1 MYMNVGLDTSAV
13 VYGTGVSNY
22 TLELMNGLRLKLG
35 SSLKTFSFSR
45 YPLMFMEYLWNG
57 LHVFDVENLIGKID
71 IYHSSDWVQA
81 PSKAKKVTTVH
92 DLTPF
97 LYPAEVDPL
106 IVEVHTRRMKWVEKE
121 CDAVICVSQSTAS
134 DLKKLFKISDEKI
147 HVIYEGLPTKFAIKP
162 NQKINDKYIFAIG
175 ANQPRK
181 NIIRLENVCKR
192 LGMKLL
198 TAGHQGNLGYVSDQE
213 LVNYLA
219 STQTFVYPSV
229 YEGFG
234 LPILEAFYHGV
245 PVACS
250 NTSSLPEVAGQAAA
264 YFDPLDEDDMAKAIT
279 NAIKNRN
286 KLIGLGNKQLTK
298 FSWDKCAQE
307 TLAVYKSIL

>member
-1 MYMNVGLDTSAV
+1 MNVGLDTSAV

-121 CDAVICVSQSTAS
+121 CDSVICVSQSTAS

-162 NQKINDKYIFAIG
+162 NQKINDKYIF
-175 ANQPRK
+175 
-181 NIIRLENVCKR
+181 
-192 LGMKLL
+192 
-198 TAGHQGNLGYVSDQE
+198 
-213 LVNYLA
+213 
-219 STQTFVYPSV
+219 
-229 YEGFG
+229 
-234 LPILEAFYHGV
+234 
-245 PVACS
+245 
-250 NTSSLPEVAGQAAA
+250 
-264 YFDPLDEDDMAKAIT
+264 
-279 NAIKNRN
+279 
-286 KLIGLGNKQLTK
+286 
-298 FSWDKCAQE
+298 
-307 TLAVYKSIL
+307 